1 MTDSP
6 YRWPASAQADKGNT
20 DLCEQVWLSWA
31 QPFPRTWMLRPSLN
45 IVGVFR
51 RSRQL
56 AAAILWVEGIS
67 SAIVAMTGPVGAI
80 WNPMDLPWTGGL
92 EAICAVP
99 A

>member
-1 MTDSP
+1 
-6 YRWPASAQADKGNT
+6 
-20 DLCEQVWLSWA
+20 
-31 QPFPRTWMLRPSLN
+31 MLRPSLN

-92 EAICAVP
+92 EAIALFLRTSRQAPPVTP
-99 A
+99 GAIRLTTGRT